1 MDADSVQQLVN
12 RHLDNCEVSVE
23 GQGNHF
29 DILVVGEVFA
39 GLRPVAKQ
47 QLVYAALGEQIADGS
62 IHAVNIKTFTP
73 EQWRAQGN
81 A

>member
-12 RHLDNCEVSVE
+12 RHLDNCDVTVQGE
-23 GQGNHF
+23 GNHF
-29 DILVVGEVFA
+29 EILAVGEVFA

-47 QLVYAALGEQIADGS
+47 QLVYAALGDQIADGS

-73 EQWRAQGN
+73 EEWLAQGN

>member
-62 IHAVNIKTFTP
+62 MHAVNIKTFTP
-73 EQWRAQGN
+73 EQWRAQGD

>member
-12 RHLDNCEVSVE
+12 GHLDNCEVSVE

-73 EQWRAQGN
+73 EQWRAQGD

>member
-73 EQWRAQGN
+73 EQWRAQGD